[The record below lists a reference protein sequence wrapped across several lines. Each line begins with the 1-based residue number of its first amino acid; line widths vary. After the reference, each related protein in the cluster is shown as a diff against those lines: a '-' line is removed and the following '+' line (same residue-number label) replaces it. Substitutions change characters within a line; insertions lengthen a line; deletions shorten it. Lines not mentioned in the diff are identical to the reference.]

1 MTLEQLLKAAE
12 RNNRAV
18 DRQISGF
25 IAELRLL
32 MQRSILR
39 ELSQLPQDRTLRQR
53 EVIRLLGG
61 LESIAV
67 NDRVVQ
73 HIESVS
79 EIFDYQSEVMSE
91 LFSMANKTAAPD
103 EISRRTRSNIAIFT
117 NAREQNIRIMAQAYA
132 NEVRQA
138 LADSIITGDPVSDFN
153 LSEVS
158 AERIFKTLDT
168 DLKTATAT
176 YSRIIS
182 LEQARQSPGEKLV
195 LYFGPKDD
203 KNRPF
208 CAERVGNVYPMEEV
222 YTWDNGQGL
231 PAHLYC
237 GGYNCRHMLL
247 PVGKDYGA

>member
-1 MTLEQLLKAAE
+1 
-12 RNNRAV
+12 
-18 DRQISGF
+18 
-25 IAELRLL
+25 
-32 MQRSILR
+32 
-39 ELSQLPQDRTLRQR
+39 
-53 EVIRLLGG
+53 
-61 LESIAV
+61 
-67 NDRVVQ
+67 
-73 HIESVS
+73 
-79 EIFDYQSEVMSE
+79 
-91 LFSMANKTAAPD
+91 
-103 EISRRTRSNIAIFT
+103 
-117 NAREQNIRIMAQAYA
+117 
-132 NEVRQA
+132 VRQA